1 MEFFNY
7 IKFTSI
13 LNINKKQKYFLPL
26 KIPELSELST
36 IFQGDLI
43 LCLIQNKRDGK
54 LKLLIA
60 YGSQGKFFHLKEFS
74 DALEKLGVKTMLVK
88 DTDFSDGFPSKKPQ
102 EWFGTNKKFKN
113 LIRKFSPDA
122 VFIDR
127 QSHFGIDVIKAKIPL
142 FVLLR
147 GHYWSE
153 IEWAKKTLY
162 TEPVMRSVVSL
173 RNKIAEKC
181 FRNATAILPICK
193 YLEDVVKIHHPQQST
208 FPFLEGINAEHW
220 HEVTANNLKH
230 PCVGLLQGADW
241 WGKSKEMLILKKVME
256 ELPDVNF
263 YWVGDGVYREKIISE
278 LDVYENFHWLG
289 HLQYPEKVR
298 EYLSEIDIYALVSG
312 MDLAP
317 VTLKEAQLMKKPVI
331 ATNAG
336 GIPEMMDHEKTGFL
350 VEEGDTKDLLEK
362 ISILLNDKELASKM
376 GNAGREFVINNFS
389 WDIIAKRFLEY
400 AKNKLNSS

>member
-1 MEFFNY
+1 
-7 IKFTSI
+7 
-13 LNINKKQKYFLPL
+13 LNINKRQKYFLLL
-26 KIPELSELST
+26 KIPELSETST

-43 LCLIQNKRDGK
+43 LSLIQNKRDDE

-74 DALEKLGVKTMLVK
+74 DALEKLDVKTMLVK
-88 DTDFSDGFPSKKPQ
+88 DTDFSDGFPSKRPQ

-113 LIRKFSPDA
+113 LIHEFAPDA

-153 IEWAKKTLY
+153 IEWAKETLY
-162 TEPVMRSVVSL
+162 KEPVMRSVISL
-173 RNKIAEKC
+173 RKKIAEKC
-181 FRNATAILPICK
+181 FSDATAILPICK

-208 FPFLEGINAEHW
+208 FPFLEGINAERW
-220 HEVTANNLKH
+220 HEVTANKLKH

-241 WGKSKEMLILKKVME
+241 WGKSKEMLILKKVMQ

-263 YWVGDGVYREKIISE
+263 YWVGDGVYREKIIDE
-278 LDVYENFHWLG
+278 LGVYENFHWLG

-317 VTLKEAQLMKKPVI
+317 LTLKEAQLMKKPVI

-350 VEEGDTKDLLEK
+350 VEEGDPKDLIEK
-362 ISILLNDKELASKM
+362 ISTLLDDEELASKM
-376 GNAGREFVINNFS
+376 GNTGREFVINNFS
-389 WDIIAKRFLEY
+389 WDVIAKRFLEY
-400 AKNKLNSS
+400 AKNKLDSS

>member
-1 MEFFNY
+1 M
-7 IKFTSI
+7 
-13 LNINKKQKYFLPL
+13 NINKKQKYFLPL

-256 ELPDVNF
+256 ELPGVNF

-317 VTLKEAQLMKKPVI
+317 LTLKEAQLMKKPVI